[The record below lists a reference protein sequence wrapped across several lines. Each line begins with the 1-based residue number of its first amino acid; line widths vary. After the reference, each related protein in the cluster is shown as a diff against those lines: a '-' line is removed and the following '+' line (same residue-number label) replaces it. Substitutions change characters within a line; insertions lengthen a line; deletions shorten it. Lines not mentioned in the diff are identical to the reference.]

1 MDEKNEN
8 APADRA
14 TDWSAAPA
22 PTSTVDPRHP
32 YRAEPNSWYG
42 QGPAPVGPTAWYGA
56 AAPTGQRSS
65 RPRPPWFW
73 PVLAIV
79 IGVAALLVGG
89 GAGFAIGH
97 TIAEHQSRSST
108 TQVPGQGSNRFPG
121 GSNGGTEGGTN
132 QFPGQ
137 GS

>member
-1 MDEKNEN
+1 MDEQHEN
-8 APADRA
+8 APAERA
-14 TDWSAAPA
+14 ADWSAAPA
-22 PTSTVDPRHP
+22 PTSTVDPQQP
-32 YRAEPNSWYG
+32 YRAEPNGWYG
-42 QGPAPVGPTAWYGA
+42 QGPGPVGPTAWYGA
-56 AAPTGQRSS
+56 AAPGGQRSGT
-65 RPRPPWFW
+65 PRPPWFW

-97 TIAEHQSRSST
+97 AIGEHQSRSST
-108 TQVPGQGSNRFPG
+108 TQVPGQGSNGFPG
-121 GSNGGTEGGTN
+121 GTDGGTN